1 MMHSKLAV
9 IICSG
14 LVLAFAGCKST
25 PNQPTETKSAA
36 NTPAANEAP
45 AAQIS
50 SRRIY
55 DASYLPA
62 SLHSKVDSKGDSY
75 INKPFVVKEL
85 LIDGKLVYE
94 VTNEGTS
101 SYYDLHGA
109 ELAGAD
115 RDRISSQVK
124 AASVTR

>member
-1 MMHSKLAV
+1 MRSKLAV
-9 IICSG
+9 IISCV

-25 PNQPTETKSAA
+25 PNQPTETQ
-36 NTPAANEAP
+36 PAADKPAASQAT

-55 DASYLPA
+55 DTSYLPA

-85 LIDGKLVYE
+85 LIEGKPVYE

-101 SYYDLHGA
+101 TYYDLHGT

-115 RDRISSQVK
+115 RERVLSQVK
-124 AASVTR
+124 TGSPTR